1 LTKSITF
8 LTLACL
14 VVAGAAVASIL
25 TRESIPPA
33 GVAASLPDLKAGVVS
48 NREAKQDKLTV
59 TVVGALPEAAA
70 ADSQPA
76 PAASEPLRQAYAST
90 SDADIEAAREAAKA
104 VTPAQA
110 DELPPP
116 PKPKVAAR
124 PQPQKNYAFLSDA
137 QIAGIK
143 DRLHLTSDQ
152 EYYWPGIEQALRGIA
167 RKIQA
172 ARLSNPNANAG
183 SIDPDSQEVQQL
195 KSAAMPLLFQL
206 RDDQKEE
213 VRKLARVIGLEKVA
227 SAI

>member
-1 LTKSITF
+1 MTKSIT
-8 LTLACL
+8 LLALACL
-14 VVAGAAVASIL
+14 LVAGSAIASIL
-25 TRESIPPA
+25 TRASIPAA
-33 GVAASLPDLKAGVVS
+33 GVAASLPDLKAGVVP
-48 NREAKQDKLTV
+48 NREAKQDKLAV
-59 TVVGALPEAAA
+59 AVVAALPETPAGA
-70 ADSQPA
+70 QPA
-76 PAASEPLRQAYAST
+76 PAMSEPMRQAYASST
-90 SDADIEAAREAAKA
+90 DSDLEAAREAVKA
-104 VTPAQA
+104 MTPAQA
-110 DELPPP
+110 ADAPAP
-116 PKPKVAAR
+116 PKPKVASH
-124 PQPQKNYAFLSDA
+124 PQPQKSYAFLSDA

-143 DRLHLTSDQ
+143 ERLHLTSDQ

>member
-1 LTKSITF
+1 LTKSIT
-8 LTLACL
+8 LLALACL
-14 VVAGAAVASIL
+14 LVAGSAVASIL
-25 TRESIPPA
+25 TRASIPAA
-33 GVAASLPDLKAGVVS
+33 GIAASLPDLKAGMVP
-48 NREAKQDKLTV
+48 NREAKQDKLAV
-59 TVVGALPEAAA
+59 NVVAALP
-70 ADSQPA
+70 DA
-76 PAASEPLRQAYAST
+76 PAESAAPAVVNEPLRQAYASLT
-90 SDADIEAAREAAKA
+90 DADAEAAKA
-104 VTPAQA
+104 VTPAPVPA
-110 DELPPP
+110 VELSPP
-116 PKPKVAAR
+116 PKPKVASH
-124 PQPQKNYAFLSDA
+124 PQPQKPYAVLSDA

-143 DRLHLTSDQ
+143 ERLHLTSDQ

-183 SIDPDSQEVQQL
+183 SIDPDSEEVQQL

>member
-1 LTKSITF
+1 LTKSITI
-8 LTLACL
+8 LALACL
-14 VVAGAAVASIL
+14 LVGGASVASIL
-25 TRESIPPA
+25 TRESIPAA
-33 GVAASLPDLKAGVVS
+33 GVAASLPDIKMVLS

-59 TVVGALPEAAA
+59 AALPEAPVAPLQA
-70 ADSQPA
+70 TAEAPQPSS
-76 PAASEPLRQAYAST
+76 PIGPLREAYAST
-90 SDADIEAAREAAKA
+90 SDVDVEAAKA
-104 VTPAQA
+104 ATPAQSV
-110 DELPPP
+110 ELPPP
-116 PKPKVAAR
+116 PKPKAASH
-124 PQPQKNYAFLSDA
+124 PQPQKTYTFLSDA

-183 SIDPDSQEVQQL
+183 TIDPDSEEVQQL

-206 RDDQKEE
+206 REDQKEE

>member
-1 LTKSITF
+1 LTKSITI
-8 LTLACL
+8 LALACL
-14 VVAGAAVASIL
+14 LVAGSAVASIL
-25 TRESIPPA
+25 TRESIPAA
-33 GVAASLPDLKAGVVS
+33 GVAASLSDLRGPVVS
-48 NREAKQDKLTV
+48 NREAKRDKLTV
-59 TVVGALPEAAA
+59 TAVSEIATTPAQVVAL
-70 ADSQPA
+70 
-76 PAASEPLRQAYAST
+76 SEPLRQAYAST
-90 SDADIEAAREAAKA
+90 SDADIEAAKETVKA
-104 VTPAQA
+104 VAPEQAAESPA
-110 DELPPP
+110 P
-116 PKPKVAAR
+116 PKPKAASH
-124 PQPQKNYAFLSDA
+124 PQPQKNYAFLSDV

-183 SIDPDSQEVQQL
+183 SIDPDSEEVQQL

-206 RDDQKEE
+206 REDQKEE